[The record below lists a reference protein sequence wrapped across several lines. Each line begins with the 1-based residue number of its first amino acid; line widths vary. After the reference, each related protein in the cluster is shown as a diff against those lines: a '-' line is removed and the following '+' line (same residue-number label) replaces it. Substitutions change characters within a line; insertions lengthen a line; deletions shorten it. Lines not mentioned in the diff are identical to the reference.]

1 MTEVGGGGPSGAG
14 PSGADVGLE
23 LTDVRKQFG
32 GVAAL
37 GGVDFSA
44 RGGEVHALLGQNGSG
59 KSTLV
64 KILTGIHTPEPG
76 ARLRIWG
83 ADVAMPITAA
93 HEHGIAVI
101 HQDLGLVESMT
112 VLENMG
118 VASGYGAGLFS
129 PFSMGRERRIT
140 RELLAELGLDVDPDT
155 LVGDLAPASRATVA
169 IARAMRM
176 LREHSERLVFV
187 LDEPTAYLS
196 AEESDQVVRL
206 MRTVADSGSAVVF
219 ISHRLQEVE
228 AVADRVTVLRD
239 GLVVDTFERAEV
251 DQRRIIE
258 AMLGKR
264 LDRAYPTPPPR
275 PDMSAYA
282 VLEVAGLTG
291 SRVVDL
297 DFAIAPGEIVGFA
310 GLVGMGQEEV
320 PELLSGATSVSSGT
334 VRLSGT
340 DLTSA
345 TIGDR
350 IAAGVSLVPGNRHRD
365 GLWLDVAAYENLA
378 ILPDTA
384 RSSLRLR
391 HNTPEIQ
398 IAGSMMRE
406 FGVRPPDPLAR
417 VGEFSG
423 GNQQKIVLAKWMSRP
438 VTLLL
443 LDEPTQGIDAG
454 AKFEVLQAVCDA
466 AAEGAAVLIASGDY
480 EQLAQVCHR
489 VLVMRFGR
497 ITAELSGDQLTE
509 SEIAHAA
516 QSATPPRE
524 HGVSSR

>member
-1 MTEVGGGGPSGAG
+1 MT
-14 PSGADVGLE
+14 DVGLE
-23 LTDVRKQFG
+23 LTNLRKQFG

-64 KILTGIHTPEPG
+64 KILTGIYDPEPG

-83 ADVAMPITAA
+83 QDVGMPITAA

-118 VASGYGAGLFS
+118 VASGYGTGLLA
-129 PFSMGRERRIT
+129 PFSMAKERRIT
-140 RELLAELGLDVDPDT
+140 RDLLAELGLDVSPDT

-196 AEESDQVVRL
+196 AEESAQVVRL
-206 MRTVADSGSAVVF
+206 MRTVADAGSAVVF
-219 ISHRLQEVE
+219 ISHRLAEVE

-239 GLVVDTFERAEV
+239 GLVVDSFERAEV

-264 LDRAYPTPPPR
+264 LDAAYPELPTAPATGAR
-275 PDMSAYA
+275 P
-282 VLEVAGLTG
+282 VLEVSGLSG
-291 SRVVDL
+291 SRVIDL
-297 DFAIAPGEIVGFA
+297 DFNVAAGEIVGFG

-320 PELLSGATSVSSGT
+320 PELLSGAAA
-334 VRLSGT
+334 LSGGRVVLNGSDIT
-340 DLTSA
+340 AS
-345 TIGDR
+345 TIADR
-350 IAAGVSLVPGNRHRD
+350 VAAGVSLVPGNRQRD
-365 GLWLDVAAYENLA
+365 GLWLDVTAYENLA
-378 ILPDTA
+378 VLPDTA
-384 RSSLRLR
+384 HSSVRLR
-391 HNTPEIQ
+391 DNRAEVAT
-398 IAGSMMRE
+398 AGSMMQA
-406 FGVRPPDPLAR
+406 FGVRPPDPMAR

-438 VTLLL
+438 VSLLL

-466 AAEGAAVLIASGDY
+466 ASGGAAVLIASGDY
-480 EQLAQVCHR
+480 EQLARVCHR

-497 ITAELSGDQLTE
+497 ITAELSGAQLTE
-509 SEIAHAA
+509 TEIAAAA
-516 QSATPPRE
+516 QTASP
-524 HGVSSR
+524 SSS